1 MPASPSTSSYLT
13 LWPRALRAGC
23 SFTSAK
29 ETSLTRSEPAST
41 VKWPVPVRVLLPL
54 RLPSSRLTPLP
65 ATKPGALPSLMVSGK
80 SVETL
85 SPSLSVRVTVS
96 GSAKDSLPW

>member
-1 MPASPSTSSYLT
+1 MAASPSTSSYLT
-13 LWPRALRAGC
+13 LWPSAVRAGC
-23 SFTSAK
+23 SFTFAK

-41 VKWPVPVRVLLPL
+41 VKWPVPVRGAC
-54 RLPSSRLTPLP
+54 PSRSPSLRLTPLP

-96 GSAKDSLPW
+96 GRSKDSLPW